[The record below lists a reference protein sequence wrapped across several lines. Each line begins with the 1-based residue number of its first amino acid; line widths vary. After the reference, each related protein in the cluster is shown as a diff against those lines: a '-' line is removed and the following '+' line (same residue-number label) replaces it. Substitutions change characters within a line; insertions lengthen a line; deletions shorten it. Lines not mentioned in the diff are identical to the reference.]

1 MKFFL
6 TGFLVAIF
14 IPFTGKTQLL
24 SITPD
29 FPKDNDNITIIL
41 DASKGN
47 QGLYNYGDP
56 NNIYVHVGVTTNL
69 SNNGGQQW
77 LYVNGTTGG
86 TYGGTT
92 PALKATSL
100 GNNRYQY
107 TINNIRS
114 FFGVPA
120 VETIKSI
127 AIIFRDANV
136 NIPLV
141 KKAVNIDGSDMY
153 IPVYDLT
160 VATKFTIPFFQPTFN
175 RIPEPLFKQVGDNIS
190 LTAIANKPSTM
201 KLFLNGAE
209 IQSAAGVT
217 TISASPSLTTLGTQ
231 TIRVDAIDGAVTR
244 SETFPVFVTGI
255 LPLPAGVRAGINY
268 EAGNTAATL
277 VLFAPGKSRVS
288 VIGEFPG
295 NNWVE
300 QSNYIMS
307 NTPDGNYW
315 WLRIT
320 GLTPGTEYA
329 YQYLVDGQLKI
340 ADPYTEKV
348 LDPYNNNDGNI
359 SATTYPGLRSYPAGQ
374 TGIVSLLQTNAPA
387 YNWQVNNFQRPDKR
401 NLVTYELLVRDFVAA
416 HDWKTVRDSLNYLK
430 NLGINAIEL
439 MPFNEFEGNDSW
451 GYNPD
456 YYFAPDKYYGP
467 KNTLKEFI
475 DSCHKKGIAVIMD
488 IALNHSFGLSPMVQ
502 LYWDAVNNRPAIN
515 NPWFNPVAKHAFNVG
530 YDMNHES
537 LSTRYFV
544 SRVVEHWLSEYKID
558 GFRFDLSKGF
568 TQTQTCD
575 ANGNNC
581 NVGTWGNVDP
591 TRIAIWKK
599 YYDTLQLKSP
609 GCYAVLEHFADDA
622 EEIELSNYGMMFWGN
637 SNYNYNEASMGYN
650 TGNSNFERAIHT
662 ARGWA
667 QPYLMSYMESHD
679 EERLM
684 YKNVNFGNSSGTY
697 NTRDLDVALKRMEMN
712 ASFFLTIPGPKMIW
726 QFGELGYDYSITS
739 CHPGNTI
746 PQPYPSDQ
754 CRLVGKP
761 IRWDYLQSVPRRR
774 LYDIYS
780 SLNKLRFHPWY
791 KDVFTANAISID
803 RDLSGVFKSMRL
815 RSATDS
821 SCLVAIGN
829 FDVVA
834 QSGSVTFPVAGTWYD
849 YLNGSTI
856 TATGSAQNFNLLPG
870 EFHIYLN
877 RNLINAVVTGVGN
890 ITGSGN
896 QLTASVNPNPVSSSS
911 SLEINVPVTGKVLV
925 ELVFL
930 SGQKGITVFTGTM
943 TRGKHSIPLGDKINN
958 LPAGIHLLK
967 IQSSNKEISIKLVIQ

>member
-175 RIPEPLFKQVGDNIS
+175 RIPEPLFKQVGDNIA

-217 TISASPSLTTLGTQ
+217 IISASPSLTTLGTQ

-288 VIGEFPG
+288 VIGEFPA
-295 NNWVE
+295 NNVVE

-307 NTPDGNYW
+307 NT
-315 WLRIT
+315 
-320 GLTPGTEYA
+320 
-329 YQYLVDGQLKI
+329 
-340 ADPYTEKV
+340 
-348 LDPYNNNDGNI
+348 
-359 SATTYPGLRSYPAGQ
+359 
-374 TGIVSLLQTNAPA
+374 
-387 YNWQVNNFQRPDKR
+387 
-401 NLVTYELLVRDFVAA
+401 RD
-416 HDWKTVRDSLNYLK
+416 
-430 NLGINAIEL
+430 
-439 MPFNEFEGNDSW
+439 
-451 GYNPD
+451 
-456 YYFAPDKYYGP
+456 
-467 KNTLKEFI
+467 
-475 DSCHKKGIAVIMD
+475 
-488 IALNHSFGLSPMVQ
+488 
-502 LYWDAVNNRPAIN
+502 
-515 NPWFNPVAKHAFNVG
+515 
-530 YDMNHES
+530 
-537 LSTRYFV
+537 
-544 SRVVEHWLSEYKID
+544 
-558 GFRFDLSKGF
+558 
-568 TQTQTCD
+568 
-575 ANGNNC
+575 
-581 NVGTWGNVDP
+581 
-591 TRIAIWKK
+591 
-599 YYDTLQLKSP
+599 
-609 GCYAVLEHFADDA
+609 
-622 EEIELSNYGMMFWGN
+622 
-637 SNYNYNEASMGYN
+637 
-650 TGNSNFERAIHT
+650 
-662 ARGWA
+662 
-667 QPYLMSYMESHD
+667 
-679 EERLM
+679 
-684 YKNVNFGNSSGTY
+684 GTY
-697 NTRDLDVALKRMEMN
+697 
-712 ASFFLTIPGPKMIW
+712 
-726 QFGELGYDYSITS
+726 
-739 CHPGNTI
+739 
-746 PQPYPSDQ
+746 
-754 CRLVGKP
+754 
-761 IRWDYLQSVPRRR
+761 
-774 LYDIYS
+774 
-780 SLNKLRFHPWY
+780 
-791 KDVFTANAISID
+791 
-803 RDLSGVFKSMRL
+803 
-815 RSATDS
+815 
-821 SCLVAIGN
+821 
-829 FDVVA
+829 
-834 QSGSVTFPVAGTWYD
+834 
-849 YLNGSTI
+849 
-856 TATGSAQNFNLLPG
+856 
-870 EFHIYLN
+870 
-877 RNLINAVVTGVGN
+877 
-890 ITGSGN
+890 
-896 QLTASVNPNPVSSSS
+896 
-911 SLEINVPVTGKVLV
+911 
-925 ELVFL
+925 
-930 SGQKGITVFTGTM
+930 
-943 TRGKHSIPLGDKINN
+943 
-958 LPAGIHLLK
+958 
-967 IQSSNKEISIKLVIQ
+967 